1 MRKNISAFTLIE
13 LLVVITI
20 LGISIPLAIPSWDR
34 VGQKRLL
41 TTAVEQVAAT
51 LAVAQTEA
59 QKRGQAVSLA
69 FNRADSRNWCVGATV
84 GPDGCD
90 CTETDPDSVQYCT
103 LEGTPT
109 SIGNADFRAVDL
121 IEASDTQPTGGNSYI
136 TFDPVRGILQ
146 PNGDRLQMTFA
157 SSGGQF
163 QLRVSVSPTGLL
175 KICNPVSDRKV
186 AGYPSCAA

>member
-20 LGISIPLAIPSWDR
+20 LGISITLAIPSWDR

-90 CTETDPDSVQYCT
+90 CTETDPASVQYCT